1 MGNNYWQHPV
11 WTRTIVGK
19 RVQLVRPQAHHFPAL
34 VGWFSDKD
42 FVAHYN
48 AFMGDPVQAAQAYI
62 QRSTQAPQQLSQL
75 DWVVEDLTGNPIGIA
90 SLADLQH
97 FHRRAE
103 LLVGFPNK
111 TNDRMVLETT
121 LLVLHTAFIA
131 LGLEKVTSLV
141 YGSNLHAQQATMNLG
156 FRLEGRLASHL
167 VSPNTQQR
175 EDLFFNAM
183 LKDEY
188 LNHPTIRKLNK
199 RLLAWA
205 VL

>member
-11 WTRTIVGK
+11 WTQAIVGK
-19 RVQLVRPQAHHFPAL
+19 RVQLVRPQPKHFPL
-34 VGWFSDKD
+34 LLNWFSHAD
-42 FVAHYN
+42 FVSDYN
-48 AFMGDPVQAAQAYI
+48 AFLGQPILAVQGYI
-62 QRSTQAPQQLSQL
+62 QRTSLPPQQLQQL
-75 DWVVEDLTGNPIGIA
+75 DWVIEDKQGNALGIA

-167 VSPNTQQR
+167 VSPITQQR

-199 RLLAWA
+199 RLLD
-205 VL
+205 